1 MGPPHG
7 KELTTPPLASLGAE
21 AVTLGLSGDSWVIGI
36 YKIER
41 LKMNFYIGTNID
53 EIDINQYNIE
63 IYDEIFEQIIKAG
76 RQLNVDVSMI
86 SNIDPYDD
94 CVINYQDVK
103 RIVDLCDVVIERKL
117 LDNYLDPKEGY
128 EMITGL
134 KAIAM
139 EAIKN
144 KEGLVSIGD

>member
-1 MGPPHG
+1 
-7 KELTTPPLASLGAE
+7 
-21 AVTLGLSGDSWVIGI
+21 
-36 YKIER
+36 
-41 LKMNFYIGTNID
+41 MNFYIGTNID